1 MPKKQPLIIKAP
13 DRPPS
18 EPSTRPIY
26 ELSTTTIDATPTS
39 VTLPPEA
46 DTLSEAVRE
55 LAVRFIGARRRIGEA
70 LLEACRYMSEARTK
84 AAEGEWYTFLTVT
97 GTSPDS
103 AATLINIHYRAAQH
117 PAFAEKI
124 RSGWLNQTVAGE
136 LAKPSTPPELLQ
148 QMLELRKPPRVADIK
163 QARRPVRETYHQHVD
178 NPNYAGWE
186 GGTPLLAAGH
196 EPTAAPQ
203 PIEAT
208 RVLAH
213 LHDVATT
220 LETLAHQPSRLP
232 HNEQTHAALQRI
244 ELALNL
250 IQHSMGSRERDFWRA
265 LPSTPP
271 SGD

>member
-196 EPTAAPQ
+196 ELVATPQ
-203 PIEAT
+203 PIEAI
-208 RVLAH
+208 RALAY
-213 LHDVATT
+213 LHDVATA
-220 LETLAHQPSRLP
+220 LEKLARQPARLP
-232 HNEQTHAALQRI
+232 HDDQTQAALQRI
-244 ELALNL
+244 EQALNR
-250 IQHSMGSRERDFWRA
+250 IQRSLSSGEREHSS
-265 LPSTPP
+265 
-271 SGD
+271 